1 MEMKKKLPAW
11 LEPVFFIVLF
21 SIAVN
26 LSLSFHAGKGYFNW
40 KSEIWSD
47 RAGYYIYLPATFYY
61 HWDLKQVPAKM
72 DEKTGYG
79 FRYDTVNHKILTDN
93 TYGISLLLSPFFIGV
108 HFITKVFHIPQDW
121 AFAPIYHHMADVASV
136 FYLVLGLI
144 LLRRFLCSYV
154 SEQASYV
161 TVFLLFAGTGLFY
174 YSIAASLMPPVFTFF
189 LSAVFLFFLKKFLI
203 DPGKFPAPQGR
214 NLSPGL
220 CPEVNADLN
229 APVKYWYFLLFSLAL
244 SLEILLTP
252 AAALMLFAVFFL
264 DVSSLQQLKERVR
277 KLLMPQYS
285 LVFLLIFFLVFCPQ
299 MAYWKYSTGSYIP
312 ARPGALWFTNLLS
325 PRLPEVW
332 FSTLNG
338 LFIYAPLMFFIITGM
353 VAMIRKKAGNA
364 WLGPGVFVL
373 LSYLLASWWCWYSGC
388 AYSQPLFTGFLPLFA
403 LPLAFLLQQAFNR
416 KRHLQTIILIGL
428 MLLCSAYTS
437 RFSYTFEECFF
448 GSAWDW
454 AQFGRM
460 LNKAKILPVKP
471 GYSYRN
477 DFENGAIT
485 NGAITTRLLARS
497 GDYSLLF
504 DREHEYNMY
513 YFEYLD
519 NLKKAKQPAKL
530 RVTYQV
536 FKTATSATGAVI
548 VCDIKKDGKQLYYES
563 RPLDVPMSATR
574 QWYAVPANFDI
585 PANLDPW
592 SEVRVYIW
600 NKAKTT
606 FYVDDLEINTE

>member
-1 MEMKKKLPAW
+1 MKKQLPGW

-21 SIAVN
+21 SLALN
-26 LSLSFHAGKGYFNW
+26 LSLSFHSGKGYFNW

-79 FRYDTVNHKILTDN
+79 FRYDTLNHKILTDN

-121 AFAPIYHHMADVASV
+121 AFAPIYHQMANVASV

-154 SEQASYV
+154 SEQASFL

-174 YSIAASLMPPVFTFF
+174 YSIAASLMPPVYSFF
-189 LSAVFLFFLKKFLI
+189 LSAVFLFFLKKFLN
-203 DPGKFPAPQGR
+203 DPGKFRSPPGR
-214 NLSPGL
+214 NLREGL
-220 CPEVNADLN
+220 SANVNAD
-229 APVKYWYFLLFSLAL
+229 PGKYSYFLLFSLAL
-244 SLEILLTP
+244 SLEVLITP

-264 DVSSLQQLKERVR
+264 DVSNLQQLKERVN
-277 KLLMPQYS
+277 KLLKPRYS
-285 LVFLLIFFLVFCPQ
+285 LVFLLIFILVFCPQ
-299 MAYWKYSTGSYIP
+299 MAYWKYSKGNFISS
-312 ARPGALWFTNLLS
+312 RPDALWFTNLLT

-338 LFIYAPLMFFIITGM
+338 LFIYAPLMFFIIAGM
-353 VAMIRKKAGNA
+353 VVMIRKKAGNS
-364 WLGPGVFVL
+364 WLGLGVFVL

-388 AYSQPLFTGFLPLFA
+388 AYSQPLFIGFLPLFA
-403 LPLAFLLQQAFNR
+403 LPLAFLLQQVFNR
-416 KRHLQTIILIGL
+416 KRHPQTIMLISL
-428 MLLCSAYTS
+428 MLVCTAYTS
-437 RFSYTFEECFF
+437 RLSYTYEECFF
-448 GSAWDW
+448 GSTWDW

-460 LNKAKILPVKP
+460 LNTAKILTVKP
-471 GYSYRN
+471 GFSYYN
-477 DFENGAIT
+477 DFENGAIA
-485 NGAITTRLLARS
+485 NGATTTRLLARS

-504 DREHEYNMY
+504 DRDHEYNMY

-519 NLKKAKQPAKL
+519 NLKMAGKITKL
-530 RVTYQV
+530 QVRYQV
-536 FKTATSATGAVI
+536 FKTGTSATGAVI

-600 NKAKTT
+600 NRARTT